1 MPIRILLNGQTREFA
16 ELAPPVL
23 LSRIIADLQ
32 LKGDRIA
39 VERNGEIVERK
50 RWLETEVAE
59 GDRLEIVHFVGGGA
73 PQAAHST
80 VDLPLLRLADKSGKG
95 LSGLLPLALY
105 IISVIGRYPV
115 VCPSTRK
122 WWVPSRPSC
131 ATNPNSQSR

>member
-23 LSRIIADLQ
+23 LSQIIAGLQ

-73 PQAAHST
+73 
-80 VDLPLLRLADKSGKG
+80 
-95 LSGLLPLALY
+95 
-105 IISVIGRYPV
+105 
-115 VCPSTRK
+115 CPE
-122 WWVPSRPSC
+122 C
-131 ATNPNSQSR
+131 L